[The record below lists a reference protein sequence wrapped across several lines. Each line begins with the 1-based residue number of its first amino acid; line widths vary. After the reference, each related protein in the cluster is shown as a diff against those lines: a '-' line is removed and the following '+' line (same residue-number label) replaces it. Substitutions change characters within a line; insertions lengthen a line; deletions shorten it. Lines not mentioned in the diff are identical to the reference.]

1 MSEYEP
7 IPVPLPG
14 GDRRTFAPQAP
25 AGRGTRLG
33 AAILDGV
40 FVMLLVWVP
49 FIAAL
54 AIEIAKDR
62 TQFDEDT
69 PPELAEMIQM
79 VRASGDET
87 VRGLFYACVAA
98 ALVLFVVNACLLT
111 VRGQTLGKLIV
122 GIRIVDPNTDA
133 NAGFARTVLL
143 RSGVPMF
150 LNSLSAGI
158 FGLIDV
164 LFIFRED
171 RRCLHDLMANTKVV
185 GRQPAIDPAAFE

>member
-1 MSEYEP
+1 LY
-7 IPVPLPG
+7 
-14 GDRRTFAPQAP
+14 R
-25 AGRGTRLG
+25 
-33 AAILDGV
+33 V
-40 FVMLLVWVP
+40 FVVLRASDLPLRLLKASSEEILEELLKKGEWKHARDFVAQSGDTQLLDS
-49 FIAAL
+49 ITQRQLTAL
-54 AIEIAKDR
+54 LEHHRASGG
-62 TQFDEDT
+62 
-69 PPELAEMIQM
+69 LWSMM